1 MEDQRVVNHSKEELD
16 KQRIW
21 LVKLCSD
28 KPKWVKELADFVHS
42 NRPLVAKGQ
51 TFCVEV
57 IEEALEI
64 ANATRVQVL
73 SDSRPFACRCSTSDG
88 G

>member
-28 KPKWVKELADFVHS
+28 TPKWVKELADFVHS
-42 NRPLVAKGQ
+42 NRPLVAKG
-51 TFCVEV
+51 
-57 IEEALEI
+57 
-64 ANATRVQVL
+64 
-73 SDSRPFACRCSTSDG
+73 SDILR
-88 G
+88 

>member
-1 MEDQRVVNHSKEELD
+1 MVNHSKEELD

-64 ANATRVQVL
+64 ANAIV
-73 SDSRPFACRCSTSDG
+73 PPEYRCFPTAGPSHAG
-88 G
+88 VA